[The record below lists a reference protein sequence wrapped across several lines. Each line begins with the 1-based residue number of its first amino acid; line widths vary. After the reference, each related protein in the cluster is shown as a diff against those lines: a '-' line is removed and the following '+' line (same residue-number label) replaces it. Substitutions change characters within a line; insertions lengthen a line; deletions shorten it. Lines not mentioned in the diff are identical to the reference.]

1 MPQLDVVT
9 YFSQVFWV
17 LFVFLFFYTV
27 VLKQLLPLIARVV
40 KVRFKKTDINRIS
53 VDIYKNEI
61 FGTQK
66 SFDNLVINSWNV
78 FSLFSISSNVISK
91 NWVYENSFVLN
102 ECYSLKAANISFLKS
117 VGNSKIRQINSEK
130 I

>member
-40 KVRFKKTDINRIS
+40 KVRSKKTDINRIS

-117 VGNSKIRQINSEK
+117 VGNSKIRQSNLEK